1 MSKFELLIKTTES
14 VFKMFQFQFLTNL
27 TGHLWESLQY
37 RTMNSY
43 GWWLQTWEKL
53 GKFRDLIFYLGFGIN
68 FWHLLLTVKH
78 PFEMVPR
85 ALQILALKQHLLC
98 VLFMVTGLVLFYA
111 LNFSDTNF
119 PNPDITPNQ
128 HTE

>member
-43 GWWLQTWEKL
+43 G
-53 GKFRDLIFYLGFGIN
+53 
-68 FWHLLLTVKH
+68 
-78 PFEMVPR
+78 
-85 ALQILALKQHLLC
+85 
-98 VLFMVTGLVLFYA
+98 
-111 LNFSDTNF
+111 
-119 PNPDITPNQ
+119 
-128 HTE
+128 